1 LAISFNEAHV
11 LPEAIAPGVRR
22 QRLLDPERVRE
33 TNVTL
38 DRLTLAAGA
47 QITLEV
53 PRTSLAWLLI
63 LDGEGQLAAVD
74 KAERLSDVHAA
85 FLPPGYRASLSSEAG
100 LSLIFAEVSDAARF
114 DANLSA
120 QPPQFRL
127 VDWTREPVLASEH
140 DDRKRIYLVTP
151 KLFGMSAM
159 RGEMIIYPPG
169 TSAPDH
175 HHEGAEHFMYFLRGQ
190 GTAWANG
197 KPFEVRGGDVVWYPD
212 LERHYL
218 KADPA
223 EGMAFVEF
231 FVPGVYKT
239 IWADPSQ
246 VCTWLPTGRDI
257 EGRIPVREIRAHSS
271 ADMVAPADV

>member
-1 LAISFNEAHV
+1 VAISCNEANIT
-11 LPEAIAPGVRR
+11 PEAAGTGAVRR
-22 QRLLDPERVRE
+22 RVLSKDQVQD
-33 TNVTL
+33 TNVSL
-38 DRLTLAAGA
+38 DHLTLAAGGNLA
-47 QITLEV
+47 V
-53 PRTSLAWLLI
+53 SVSRTSLAWLMI
-63 LDGEGQLAAVD
+63 LEGEASLVTGD
-74 KAERLSDVHAA
+74 RTERLSDVHAG
-85 FLPPGYRASLSSEAG
+85 FLPPGFGGTLSSDAG
-100 LSLIFAEVSDAARF
+100 ASLIFVEVADATKF
-114 DANLSA
+114 DPDLAK
-120 QPPQFRL
+120 QTQKFRL

-159 RGEMIIYPPG
+159 RGEMIVYPPG

-175 HHEGAEHFMYFLRGQ
+175 HHEGAEHFMYFLRGR

-197 KPFEVRGGDVVWYPD
+197 EPFEVRKGDVVWYPD

-218 KADPA
+218 KADPV

-239 IWADPSQ
+239 IWADPAE
-246 VCTWLPTGRDI
+246 VCTWLPTGLDI
-257 EGRIPVREIRAHSS
+257 KGRPPVREIKAHSS